1 MTDNE
6 AFDTVERYY
15 LTIYDYNQDSNFE
28 DFDVDVQFT
37 KQRLEKIVDNRFV
50 DTEDIEFLKELLD
63 EEDLGDSVSEAVKY
77 LIGGIL

>member
-6 AFDTVERYY
+6 AFDTLERYY

-50 DTEDIEFLKELLD
+50 DTEDMSFLQELLD

>member
-6 AFDTVERYY
+6 AFNTLERYY

-50 DTEDIEFLKELLD
+50 DTEDISFLQELLD

>member
-6 AFDTVERYY
+6 AFDLLERYY

-50 DTEDIEFLKELLD
+50 DTEDISFLQELLD

>member
-6 AFDTVERYY
+6 AFNTLERYY
-15 LTIYDYNQDSNFE
+15 LTIYDYRQDSNFE

-50 DTEDIEFLKELLD
+50 DTEDISFLQELLD